1 MLLKRLAIIVFLR
14 NRDKEAIQS
23 LRLKKCA
30 KGSITWYGVTP
41 QVYWFNKSDYKGN
54 VSLGRLPLGRRWK
67 HPRLKLGHLNPG
79 WIRKKLLSPWTSIAW
94 DIPQAIELNVF
105 PCSGSYFTTISQ
117 KVTYISKVLK
127 EYMHYLLASPWWAY
141 SQVIED
147 LKEKKN
153 RLSNKY
159 WLWLNGFKHKHR
171 IVIKIRPHKSND
183 SQLRFMEFMRTP
195 PPPLSLLIL
204 SSRVLPLARVFSMC
218 C

>member
-1 MLLKRLAIIVFLR
+1 M
-14 NRDKEAIQS
+14 
-23 LRLKKCA
+23 
-30 KGSITWYGVTP
+30 
-41 QVYWFNKSDYKGN
+41 N
-54 VSLGRLPLGRRWK
+54 VDR
-67 HPRLKLGHLNPG
+67 LGHTTG
-79 WIRKKLLSPWTSIAW
+79 HWI
-94 DIPQAIELNVF
+94 NVF

-117 KVTYISKVLK
+117 KVTYVSKVLK

-141 SQVIED
+141 YQVIED

-195 PPPLSLLIL
+195 PPSIIIVDSFITCIASRSRFFDVLLRTL
-204 SSRVLPLARVFSMC
+204 NFVVFSRLTFSFQLWLSETE
-218 C
+218 